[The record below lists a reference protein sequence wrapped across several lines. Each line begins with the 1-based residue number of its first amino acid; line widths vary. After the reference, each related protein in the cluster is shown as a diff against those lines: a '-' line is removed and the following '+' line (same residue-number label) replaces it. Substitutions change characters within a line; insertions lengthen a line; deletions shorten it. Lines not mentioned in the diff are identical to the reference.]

1 MSLYEQYFSDI
12 NKKFMYDMLCNIFIQ
27 ENNINIESEENYKK
41 YIDTMEGIFNDRDYE
56 DISDI
61 NKELLDHNLRIF
73 RDEYVNKDAFSI
85 QESLEEVMKKRDE
98 EVNNVRV
105 MNDKLESSSNVQDIL
120 LKNTVSTNISDI
132 IDIGKNDKDDK
143 DDKGDKDYKDDI
155 GELIDDI
162 DQRDKIK
169 TEEIIKKESYI
180 INSSNRMNTN
190 SSRYNY
196 QIELSKEGIDSRKIR
211 GISRLIIPIE
221 DNYIFSIPILKINIK
236 EIDLSIYLQQKEL
249 IKNKFNS
256 VAIYEPIEDHSI
268 EEVDTDR
275 LTIDIRDI
283 SGIEY
288 KSYDILKINIL
299 EVKDDIVIFTCSNID
314 KSNYRVND
322 IIRILNNHTNSFD
335 IILLNLLVKPMKI
348 KAIRDNMIFCRLSTK
363 YGEYLFN
370 DIDMKILNISNQHL
384 LYINQSS

>member
-143 DDKGDKDYKDDI
+143 DDKGDKDYKDYKDDI

-190 SSRYNY
+190 SSRYN
-196 QIELSKEGIDSRKIR
+196 IR
-211 GISRLIIPIE
+211 
-221 DNYIFSIPILKINIK
+221 
-236 EIDLSIYLQQKEL
+236 
-249 IKNKFNS
+249 
-256 VAIYEPIEDHSI
+256 
-268 EEVDTDR
+268 
-275 LTIDIRDI
+275 
-283 SGIEY
+283 
-288 KSYDILKINIL
+288 
-299 EVKDDIVIFTCSNID
+299 
-314 KSNYRVND
+314 
-322 IIRILNNHTNSFD
+322 
-335 IILLNLLVKPMKI
+335 
-348 KAIRDNMIFCRLSTK
+348 
-363 YGEYLFN
+363 
-370 DIDMKILNISNQHL
+370 
-384 LYINQSS
+384 